1 LEVLTNY
8 FGSSL
13 LTLLKEEIEVVRD
26 LTPRKLNN
34 KGIYSGYSPIL
45 GKLSLKREAAGKV
58 RVFAIVDV

>member
-1 LEVLTNY
+1 M
-8 FGSSL
+8 
-13 LTLLKEEIEVVRD
+13 VRD